1 MSSWSSWTPGM
12 GCMCCKEDEEEQQNG
27 NNTHAPILLAEWD
40 GDALAAELFSTPNN
54 PNRRRAPPEDSRPHT
69 HRHHHHT
76 ALGYPTM
83 QLAGS
88 TAMARPGH
96 QREWIPSRTA
106 AAAAAATVTTTA
118 TRSARHGNINR
129 ELRTLLTE
137 ASRHQ
142 VDPGQVLSGIP
153 LIASMETLP
162 QYEERGENDPDPVV
176 EGGGPDTAAAG
187 GGQVR
192 RAGTGWS
199 AASQSSGAPPSYH
212 SVAEPRQAAWRSDRV

>member
-54 PNRRRAPPEDSRPHT
+54 PNRRRAPPQDSRPHA

-88 TAMARPGH
+88 TAMTRPGH
-96 QREWIPSRTA
+96 QRE
-106 AAAAAATVTTTA
+106 
-118 TRSARHGNINR
+118 
-129 ELRTLLTE
+129 
-137 ASRHQ
+137 HQ

-176 EGGGPDTAAAG
+176 EGGGPDTAATG

>member
-1 MSSWSSWTPGM
+1 M
-12 GCMCCKEDEEEQQNG
+12 GCMCCKEDEEEQPNS
-27 NNTHAPILLAEWD
+27 NNTQAPILLAEWD

-54 PNRRRAPPEDSRPHT
+54 PNRRRAQPQDSRPHA

-76 ALGYPTM
+76 AFGYPTI

-88 TAMARPGH
+88 TAMTRPGH

-106 AAAAAATVTTTA
+106 AAAAAATTTTT
-118 TRSARHGNINR
+118 TRSPTHGNINR
-129 ELRTLLTE
+129 GTRELLTE
-137 ASRHQ
+137 ISRYQ
-142 VDPGQVLSGIP
+142 VDPGQALSGIP
-153 LIASMETLP
+153 LIASTETLP
-162 QYEERGENDPDPVV
+162 QYETRGEHDPVPTV
-176 EGGGPDTAAAG
+176 EGGEPDTAAG

-212 SVAEPRQAAWRSDRV
+212 SVAEPSLAAWRSDRM